1 MSQLKNVKVLT
12 TCALLLALATI
23 LGFFKIPITQ
33 LIEIRFS
40 SLPIAFGGAMFG
52 PGIGALIGALSDI
65 LQYLVKPTGPYFPG
79 FTISSLV
86 GGIIFGLVLK
96 IKNGKIAL
104 VKILIAQ
111 LLYTVFVGLIINTF
125 NLYLLYGDPAVSGV
139 TGYFAYM
146 LTRLPKEAIMY
157 PINSAILYGIS
168 RIIPFGKIDT
178 IIK

>member
-52 PGIGALIGALSDI
+52 PAIGALIGALADI

-86 GGIIFGLVLK
+86 GGIIFGFTLR
-96 IKNGKIAL
+96 IRNGRITIFKCM
-104 VKILIAQ
+104 VAQ
-111 LLYTVFVGLIINTF
+111 LLYTIIVGLLINTL
-125 NLYLLYGDPAVSGV
+125 NLYILYGDPTTQGV
-139 TGYFAYM
+139 AGYFAYM
-146 LTRLPKEAIMY
+146 ATRLPKEAIMY
-157 PINSAILYGIS
+157 PINTGILYAITRVIPWG
-168 RIIPFGKIDT
+168 RIDFIRK
-178 IIK
+178 